1 MADQPTTAKNPRP
14 SASAQVRGFL
24 NLSAPLPDFGAV
36 KQKDTDLTSLS
47 GSQGLLFGGTNTVPV
62 LAMAAAHQ
70 SGTAYRCL
78 ERRAQFL
85 EGAGFPMPER
95 DPLTGLLLRAEEAG
109 TMGETPVPGHVG
121 KNANDLWAELCSYGS
136 YNNAAAV
143 LVRYRGKAGGYA
155 IGEVHVLDFRAV
167 RKTVNGTYLLN
178 HKFGRKGF
186 AQSRTT
192 EHMPFNPD
200 PKQVRKEMQAGM
212 ALAAKAGKPYEQAG
226 QIFYIYTPKAGEE
239 DYPLPPHW
247 AGLEAVLADAA
258 YARYDLEEVERG
270 FAAKGMIAF
279 VGEQDDKVED
289 EDGNTERDRTDL
301 MLQRYTGAGAKEQGV
316 PRESIMVFDAKSK
329 DLIPVWI
336 PMATTVDL
344 KWLSEKKEAVGQEVC
359 RHIGIPPILA
369 GFAKAGQLG
378 ASQEIVN
385 AANITQNSVES
396 LRKLLLRAFWRLV
409 PTLNGVV
416 PGKLDPAG
424 LVAEI
429 TAKTP
434 AK

>member
-1 MADQPTTAKNPRP
+1 MADQPNATKNPRP
-14 SASAQVRGFL
+14 SASGQVRGFL

-36 KQKDTDLTSLS
+36 KQKREELTGPS
-47 GSQGLLFGGTNTVPV
+47 GAQGLLFGGSNTVPV

-95 DPLTGLLLRAEEAG
+95 NPLTGLLVRPEEAG
-109 TMGETPVPGHVG
+109 TMGETPVPGHPG
-121 KNANDLWAELCSYGS
+121 KNANDLWAELSSYGA

-143 LVRYRGKAGGYA
+143 LVRYRGKAGNYA

-178 HKFGRKGF
+178 HKFGRKDF
-186 AQSRTT
+186 SQSHTT
-192 EHMPFNPD
+192 EHLPFNPD
-200 PKQVRKEMQAGM
+200 PKQVRKEMQAEM
-212 ALAAKAGKPYEQAG
+212 ELAAKGKKPYVQAG

-270 FAAKGMIAF
+270 FAAKGMLAF
-279 VGEQDDKVED
+279 IGKQDDQTQD

-301 MLQRYTGAGAKEQGV
+301 MLQRYTGAGAREQGV
-316 PRESIMVFDAKSK
+316 PRESIMVFDAESQ
-329 DLIPVWI
+329 DLVPKWI

-378 ASQEIVN
+378 AVQEIVN
-385 AANITQNSVES
+385 AANLTQNSVES
-396 LRKLLLRAFWRLV
+396 LRKLLLRALWRLL
-409 PTLNGVV
+409 PTLNGIV
-416 PGKLDPAG
+416 PGKLDPAA
-424 LVAEI
+424 LAAVI
-429 TAKTP
+429 TPQTP
-434 AK
+434 AA